1 MTGLRIPAPIA
12 VPMTF
17 VAATFAWVPF
27 RAVNLDAVLNFWAA
41 MTGQNGVYIPSA
53 YQPSL
58 QALEGWLNM
67 IGVEFGGVSHFLGVK
82 QLAWLV
88 MGMAIVWA
96 APVSH
101 RVLDGDVFARISQSR
116 VVPFA
121 IGGLLTFS
129 LVALLVRQESTFLYF
144 QF

>member
-1 MTGLRIPAPIA
+1 
-12 VPMTF
+12 
-17 VAATFAWVPF
+17 
-27 RAVNLDAVLNFWAA
+27 
-41 MTGQNGVYIPSA
+41 
-53 YQPSL
+53 
-58 QALEGWLNM
+58 
-67 IGVEFGGVSHFLGVK
+67 
-82 QLAWLV
+82 
-88 MGMAIVWA
+88 MAIVWA